1 MPISAI
7 GRSAATLRGGDGYV
21 YTNCQILLPV
31 SDWIAVVATPAVVA
45 EAEPPLFVSN
55 TARFFVRPLISTGP
69 SGRRQAGAEVDRA
82 GDVPGAVTSHSSV
95 GLAGS
100 VMSIA

>member
-7 GRSAATLRGGDGYV
+7 GRSAATLRGGDGYEYV
-21 YTNCQILLPV
+21 NCQTLEPV
-31 SDWIAVVATPAVVA
+31 SDWIAVATTPAVDADAV
-45 EAEPPLFVSN
+45 PPLFVSIS
-55 TARFFVRPLISTGP
+55 AMFVVCPLMRTGP
-69 SGRRQAGAEVDRA
+69 SATVSPVPTSSVP
-82 GDVPGAVTSHSSV
+82 GDVPGAVTSHNSV